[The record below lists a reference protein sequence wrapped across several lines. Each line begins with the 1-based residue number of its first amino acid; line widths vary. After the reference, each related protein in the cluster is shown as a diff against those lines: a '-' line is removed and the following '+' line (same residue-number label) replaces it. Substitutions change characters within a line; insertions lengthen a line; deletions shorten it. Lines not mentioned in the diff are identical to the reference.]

1 MYRPQWFPNSTGRD
15 VPMTSRLGIERNSIN
30 KVFLTEPP
38 TRTLPPIPV
47 VFPIQ
52 HHLQKDPRWPEKLA
66 PLVCKYKPVLAIN
79 PRKEKVRLPKIEST
93 LEKTPEYFNTLSI
106 VGNSGILKT
115 TTQLR

>member
-15 VPMTSRLGIERNSIN
+15 VPMTSRFGIERNSMN
-30 KVFLTEPP
+30 KVFLTEP

-66 PLVCKYKPVLAIN
+66 PLVCKQKPLLAIK
-79 PRKEKVRLPKIEST
+79 PPKKKVCLPKIESK

-106 VGNSGILKT
+106 IGNSGMLMT